1 MKNNVFKFAAVAI
14 VGICAFNFASCSAGN
29 STLLGEPNAA
39 NPLSYQERKEAEL
52 DGIEQGAAEFAAKFT
67 SAVYKNYDGGENFA
81 VSPVSVYMALSL
93 AAECAAGETREEIMS
108 ALGVSY
114 DTLQSKF
121 SDYYRSLI
129 AEYEHDKKVTARVS
143 LGNSIWIDERA
154 TAKEDCV
161 RSLAEKYFCYSYAAD
176 FGGDNQGA
184 NRAVRSFVKD
194 QTYGLID
201 QDFALSS
208 KTMFALINTLYL
220 KDIWNGEGDD
230 LLLTDKTYDFTQKNG
245 EVKQTKLLQ
254 GYYVSGRVYETE
266 TFKHFYTTT
275 NHGYRIKF
283 LLPKQGYTVDD
294 IFTQENLALVN
305 SMTDYHAYD
314 EENEIYYSTRCLFPE
329 FEAEYNKDI
338 KEILRSAFGIEAL
351 FGGACDFSTLT
362 DEGVYCEQVQHVTKL
377 SVEKKG
383 IEGAAVTVIIM
394 SETSMPIDYAEV
406 YEDFILDGAFGFIL
420 TDPYGNTLF
429 SGAVNKI

>member
-29 STLLGEPNAA
+29 STLLAKPNAA
-39 NPLSYQERKEAEL
+39 NPLSYQERKETEL
-52 DGIEQGAAEFAAKFT
+52 DGLEQGAAEFAAKFA
-67 SAVYKNYDGGENFA
+67 SAVYDDAQKEENFA

-93 AAECAAGETREEIMS
+93 AAECAAGETREEILS
-108 ALGVSY
+108 ALGVPY
-114 DTLQSKF
+114 DTLQSEF
-121 SDYYRSLI
+121 SNYYRSLI
-129 AEYEHDKKVTARVS
+129 AEYEHDNKVTARVS

-154 TAKEDCV
+154 TAKEDCTQT
-161 RSLAEKYFCYSYAAD
+161 LAEKYFCYSYAAD
-176 FGGDNQGA
+176 FHGDNENA

-208 KTMFALINTLYL
+208 ATMFALINTLYL
-220 KDIWNGEGDD
+220 KDIWNVEGDD
-230 LLLTDKTYDFTQKNG
+230 LSFTEQTYDFTQKNG

-266 TFKHFYTTT
+266 TFRHFYTKTH
-275 NHGYRIKF
+275 HGYRIKF
-283 LLPKQGYTVDD
+283 LLPKQGYTLDD

-305 SMTDYHAYD
+305 SLTDYHAYD
-314 EENEIYYSTRCLFPE
+314 EDNEIYYSTRCLFPE
-329 FEAEYNKDI
+329 FKAEYNNDI

-362 DEGVYCEQVQHVTKL
+362 DDGVYCEKVQHERSFPLKRRE
-377 SVEKKG
+377 SKERR
-383 IEGAAVTVIIM
+383 
-394 SETSMPIDYAEV
+394 
-406 YEDFILDGAFGFIL
+406 
-420 TDPYGNTLF
+420 
-429 SGAVNKI
+429 